1 VEPLKIKEEI
11 IKYIMEEDEELKK
24 SIDAY
29 NKKLNEI
36 RFDIEKKKNLYAL
49 SQIYKENKLLIDL
62 IIDNLDEIKEK
73 INE

>member
-1 VEPLKIKEEI
+1 MEPLKIKEEI

-62 IIDNLDEIKEK
+62 IIDNLEEIKGDK
-73 INE
+73 K

>member
-1 VEPLKIKEEI
+1 MEPLKIKEEI